1 MVCVINMGAQL
12 PKRHGRGGCH
22 VERIHAVRHGDTD
35 RAIATG
41 DGLSAQ
47 ALPLGPH
54 KDCKAGHVL
63 QNGVIKRNGIVR
75 QRHGSARETGG
86 MQGIQS
92 IMGPRARL

>member
-35 RAIATG
+35 RAIAAG
-41 DGLSAQ
+41 NGLSAQ

-54 KDCKAGHVL
+54 KDCKAGLVL

-75 QRHGSARETGG
+75 QRHGSTRETGG

>member
-12 PKRHGRGGCH
+12 PKRHGGRGGD
-22 VERIHAVRHGDTD
+22 VERVHAVRHGDTD

-41 DGLSAQ
+41 DGLGAQ
-47 ALPLGPH
+47 ALTLGPH
-54 KDCKAGHVL
+54 KDCKAGLVL

>member
-12 PKRHGRGGCH
+12 PKSHGRGGCH

-35 RAIATG
+35 RAVAAG
-41 DGLSAQ
+41 DGLGAQ
-47 ALPLGPH
+47 TLTLGPH
-54 KDCKAGHVL
+54 KDCKAGLVL

>member
-54 KDCKAGHVL
+54 KDCKAGLVL